1 METRRYNG
9 YTTRPVTEGVFKIVR
24 ANGHILL
31 HSHLPILVSIR
42 NSFFSAQSTG
52 RRLPNNLLAVKATSN
67 DEPDTSCTDLRF
79 GRYPSQGARE
89 HLGSYAQTIKIMG
102 PTYLTIPD

>member
-52 RRLPNNLLAVKATSN
+52 RRLPNNLLAVKATRTTN
-67 DEPDTSCTDLRF
+67 PIL
-79 GRYPSQGARE
+79 
-89 HLGSYAQTIKIMG
+89 LAQIKVRA
-102 PTYLTIPD
+102 LS